1 MKVSYHPLSF
11 VSLFLLELYN
21 CEEVLPHLWQVTC
34 VNCLL
39 LPAKDQSLLPVKQA
53 CMRWIFEFAEF
64 ILRTE
69 KERFPSSLL
78 LPSAQI
84 SFSGTICL
92 GMYFLPSSSP
102 FPPRAQTHNKA
113 LPGWLAVSWDGHLV
127 TAWKELLKLQT
138 AGWRGL
144 AKQEIGLSVSAQS
157 RGGRLCLFVQ
167 RKIEKGNHSLIPVST
182 SK

>member
-1 MKVSYHPLSF
+1 MSNVCFYLRRTRVFSQLNRRVWDGYSNSLSSF
-11 VSLFLLELYN
+11 YAQKKSAFLA
-21 CEEVLPHLWQVTC
+21 PC
-34 VNCLL
+34 V
-39 LPAKDQSLLPVKQA
+39 
-53 CMRWIFEFAEF
+53 
-64 ILRTE
+64 
-69 KERFPSSLL
+69 

-92 GMYFLPSSSP
+92 GMYSLPSSSP

-127 TAWKELLKLQT
+127 TTWKELLKLQT